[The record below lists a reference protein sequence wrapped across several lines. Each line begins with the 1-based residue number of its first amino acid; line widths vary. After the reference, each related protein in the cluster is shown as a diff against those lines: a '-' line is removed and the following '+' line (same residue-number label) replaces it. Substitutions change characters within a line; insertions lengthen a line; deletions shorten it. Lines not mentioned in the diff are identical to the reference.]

1 MKKIGLFL
9 IVILATVSLTN
20 AQNSKASLG
29 LGLGFDYG
37 GLGAQ
42 VAVKADNNLSL
53 FGGIGTAL
61 AGPGFNVG
69 ARYFFESKRS
79 EQFFVHGM
87 YGYNAAIIIQGMSSA
102 DKVYYGPSIGAGIN
116 LPNKNNTFW
125 ELAVNIPF
133 RSSDFRNDW
142 DAFNDDPGIE
152 INRLLPFT
160 ISIGYNFNL

>member
-1 MKKIGLFL
+1 MKRLRTFFFTLVVCSFTSNGQD
-9 IVILATVSLTN
+9 SN
-20 AQNSKASLG
+20 ASLG
-29 LGLGFDYG
+29 LGLGLDYG
-37 GLGAQ
+37 GIGAQ
-42 VAVKADNNLSL
+42 VAIKADNDLAL

-69 ARYFFESKRS
+69 VRYFFESKGS

-87 YGYNAAIIIQGMSSA
+87 YGYNAVIVIQGMSSA
-102 DKVYYGPSIGAGIN
+102 NKVYYGPSIGGGIN

-142 DAFNDDPGIE
+142 DDFNDDPNIE
-152 INRLLPFT
+152 IGRLLPFT
-160 ISIGYNFNL
+160 ISIGYNFRL